1 MKPSLKKAFT
11 LIELLVVIAII
22 AILAALLLPALSRAK
37 WKAKQISCINN
48 EKQMG
53 IGSQSYANDDPRG
66 VLSGVDWN
74 GPQFNAACDDDMNW
88 LFPAFLPNLKSVTCP
103 DTQNFIRTQDKRGRN
118 LAVRVTDRRYIERL
132 HGQKEIYTDLQR
144 FAADK
149 GTKPGISYE
158 IFGCMNWNGV
168 PNRRYTKGF
177 PYVGPTGCQGIL
189 KTESV
194 VSNYVHANS
203 GFGLKGHVT
212 GPSEIWLIKEADYSY
227 PGAMNNYPDEGDNHG
242 AEGENVLFVDAHVEF
257 IKRANYNYSLELG
270 NDALHYGPR

>member
-22 AILAALLLPALSRAK
+22 GILAALLLPALSRAK
-37 WKAKQISCINN
+37 WKAKQISCMNN

-53 IGSQSYANDDPRG
+53 TGSQSYANDAPRG

-74 GPQFNAACDDDMNW
+74 GPKLNAACDDDMNW

-103 DTQNFIRTQDKRGRN
+103 DTKNFIRTQDKRGRN

-158 IFGCMNWNGV
+158 IFGCMNWNGS
-168 PNRRYTKGF
+168 PE
-177 PYVGPTGCQGIL
+177 Q
-189 KTESV
+189 
-194 VSNYVHANS
+194 
-203 GFGLKGHVT
+203 
-212 GPSEIWLIKEADYSY
+212 
-227 PGAMNNYPDEGDNHG
+227 
-242 AEGENVLFVDAHVEF
+242 
-257 IKRANYNYSLELG
+257 
-270 NDALHYGPR
+270 ALHERVPVRRAEPAARAS